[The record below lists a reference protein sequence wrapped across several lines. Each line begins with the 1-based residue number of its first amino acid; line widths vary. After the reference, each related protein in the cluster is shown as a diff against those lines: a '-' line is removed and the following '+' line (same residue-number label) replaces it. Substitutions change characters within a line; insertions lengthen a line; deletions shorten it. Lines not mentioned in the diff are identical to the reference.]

1 MTHRSRLVALAAL
14 LVVVAWL
21 VPVTTAAAGGGQPS
35 GSSSEPPTTAEPPE
49 SPSIIPRP
57 NSGSPPDDAG
67 DRGGALQ
74 TALFVAILVAVVGAG
89 AYVVRQSRRAR
100 DDRGF

>member
-1 MTHRSRLVALAAL
+1 MTSRARFLAAAVLVA
-14 LVVVAWL
+14 VFVGL
-21 VPVTTAAAGGGQPS
+21 VPAATATAGTRQS
-35 GSSSEPPTTAEPPE
+35 DPPTTSEPPE

-57 NSGSPPDDAG
+57 NSGVEPQDAG

-100 DDRGF
+100 EDRGF